1 MAVLKYTITQ
11 INFSGQYINYSF
23 VRVIVLYQNGYL
35 WCCWC
40 LDHVIKK
47 AKYDKTEEYCHQKQ
61 ADKRQKN
68 KRKKK
73 KKSIIS
79 SAENVTVSSVKQQT
93 SSSVIPRLPRFPA
106 EISANWKQLIEVKV
120 LSVYYLWLE

>member
-1 MAVLKYTITQ
+1 M
-11 INFSGQYINYSF
+11 
-23 VRVIVLYQNGYL
+23 LYQNGYL

-47 AKYDKTEEYCHQKQ
+47 AKYDKTEESRHQKQ
-61 ADKRQKN
+61 ADKRREK

-73 KKSIIS
+73 KKSNIS

-93 SSSVIPRLPRFPA
+93 SSSDIPRLPRSPA
-106 EISANWKQLIEVKV
+106 EISANWKQLIEVKI
-120 LSVYYLWLE
+120 LAVYYLWLE